1 MGCFENLVKSKF
13 LANVSSQLSLARE
26 RILTADSAQF
36 PAIHIFNKAEKKL
49 VYDDYVYHYYMI
61 EEIQDSIKENLAK
74 DTLFYIEVD
83 HITFM
88 YSANQS
94 QVKDAIKYSYNVNG
108 LIPLYKGRHRL
119 DGITMYTAMIDTRIH
134 FTPVAP
140 N

>member
-61 EEIQDSIKENLAK
+61 EEILDSIKENLAK

-88 YSANQS
+88 YSANQN

>member
-61 EEIQDSIKENLAK
+61 EEILDSIKENLAK

-88 YSANQS
+88 YSANQN

-108 LIPLYKGRHRL
+108 LLPLYKGRHRL

>member
-1 MGCFENLVKSKF
+1 MGCFEKLVKSKF
-13 LANVSSQLSLARE
+13 LANVSSELSLARE
-26 RILTADSAQF
+26 RIQTADLAQF
-36 PAIHIFNKAEKKL
+36 PAIHCFNKVEKKL
-49 VYDDYVYHYYMI
+49 VYDDYIYHYYML
-61 EEIQDSIKENLAK
+61 EEILDSIKESLAK

-88 YSANQS
+88 YSANQN
-94 QVKDAIKYSYNVNG
+94 QVKEAILYSYNVNG

-119 DGITMYTAMIDTRIH
+119 DGVTMYTAMIDTRIH

>member
-1 MGCFENLVKSKF
+1 
-13 LANVSSQLSLARE
+13 
-26 RILTADSAQF
+26 
-36 PAIHIFNKAEKKL
+36 
-49 VYDDYVYHYYMI
+49 
-61 EEIQDSIKENLAK
+61 
-74 DTLFYIEVD
+74 
-83 HITFM
+83 M
-88 YSANQS
+88 YSANQN

>member
-36 PAIHIFNKAEKKL
+36 PAIHNFNKADKKL

-61 EEIQDSIKENLAK
+61 EEILDSIKENLAK

-108 LIPLYKGRHRL
+108 LLPLYKGRHRL